1 MNNPI
6 EFREAQRD
14 AFCRG
19 CDAKIKK
26 GEHMVT
32 TYSWRNRGQNI
43 HFCVACAEEI
53 GEMVK
58 DLPQTSKG
66 AA

>member
-1 MNNPI
+1 MNSPI
-6 EFREAQRD
+6 QFREAQRD

-19 CDAKIKK
+19 CDVKIKK

-32 TYSWRNRGQNI
+32 TYSLRNRGQNI
-43 HFCVACAEEI
+43 HFCTACAEEI

-58 DLPQTSKG
+58 VSPQINSPK
-66 AA
+66 